1 MSADFGR
8 SETIPITKFVLKESA
23 TNLFSESFEWK
34 LEADN
39 PNRDELL
46 ELTVDVIENT
56 AMIAQVL
63 NEIANPKSP
72 NYGKTLSKDEI
83 SRLALLPED
92 KAIVLNW
99 IRSFPDHTR
108 VHYKERDGA
117 EGSHIAVIAPLSTWE
132 NQLFTTFHFYS
143 KKTNPAERVIRAEE
157 YSLPE
162 AVASSVA
169 AVHPVVQFPLRVH
182 HGPLRTAPKAG
193 PGLGPAAGPALS
205 GTGAAA
211 GGSAFNREAIRIN
224 PGLVNIA
231 AGGTVHDVNQKPQDA
246 S

>member
-1 MSADFGR
+1 MSTHSIR
-8 SETIPITKFVLKESA
+8 SESIPITPFVLKESA
-23 TNLFSESFEWK
+23 TNQASESFEWK
-34 LEADN
+34 LEAEN

-46 ELTVDVIENT
+46 ELTVDVVENT

-63 NEIANPKSP
+63 NEIADPKSP

-92 KAIVLNW
+92 KTIVLNW
-99 IRSFPDHTR
+99 IRSFPDHSR

-132 NQLFTTFHFYS
+132 AQLKTSFHFYS
-143 KKTNPAERVIRAEE
+143 KKTNPAERIIRAEE

-182 HGPLRTAPKAG
+182 HGPLRTAPKTLPG
-193 PGLGPAAGPALS
+193 PGSGPAL
-205 GTGAAA
+205 GA
-211 GGSAFNREAIRIN
+211 GSAASAFDRDAIRIN
-224 PGLVNIA
+224 PGLQNIA
-231 AGGTVHDVNQKPQDA
+231 AGGTVNDVNQKPQG
-246 S
+246 